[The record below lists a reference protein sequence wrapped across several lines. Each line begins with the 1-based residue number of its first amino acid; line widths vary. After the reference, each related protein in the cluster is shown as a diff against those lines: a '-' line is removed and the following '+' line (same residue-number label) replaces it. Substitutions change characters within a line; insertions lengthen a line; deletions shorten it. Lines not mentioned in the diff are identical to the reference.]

1 MIFKLLHRVV
11 LPRDVAKQSIIYRI
25 NEIQNNRNIVR
36 DVIKYSITL
45 INRPMQYNRLLK
57 NRFINNNWTS
67 LA

>member
-1 MIFKLLHRVV
+1 MIFKLNRVV
-11 LPRDVAKQSIIYRI
+11 LPRDVTKQSIIHRI

-57 NRFINNNWTS
+57 NRFINKNWTS